1 MKRLLDRVRDG
12 LADVPGVVALALGGS
27 RARGTASAN
36 SDVDIGLY
44 YDPAVRPD
52 FDVLLAA
59 VTELDDRRAPDGFGR
74 YGEWGPWINGGVWL
88 RMAETKVDVLLRDVD
103 RTRRVL
109 GDCAAGRVD
118 IQYQAGHPHGFCTA
132 IYAGEVF
139 QNVPF
144 HDPGGVLADLRTRV
158 DPYPEPLREALVER
172 FGWEAGFS
180 LDTAKSAAERGD
192 VAYVTGCA
200 FRAVACLTQVVFAAE
215 RRYLTNEKGSVA
227 LAAGFAAAPD
237 RYAERVAQALTAR
250 SGPETLDLLRS
261 LRDDVLARISSSR
274 A

>member
-1 MKRLLDRVRDG
+1 MDLRRILDRVRDG
-12 LADVPGVVALALGGS
+12 LADVPGVLGLALGGS
-27 RARGTASAN
+27 HARGTAKPD
-36 SDVDIGLY
+36 SDVDVGLY
-44 YDPAVRPD
+44 YDPATRPD

-88 RMAETKVDVLLRDVD
+88 RMAETKVDVLLRDTG

-109 GDCAAGRVD
+109 RDCAAGHVD
-118 IQYQAGHPHGFCTA
+118 IHYQAGHPHGFSTA

-144 HDPGGVLADLRTRV
+144 HDPHGVLAELRTLV
-158 DPYPEPLREALVER
+158 DPYPEPLRTAVVER

-180 LDTAKSAAERGD
+180 LSTAKSAAGRGD
-192 VAYVTGCA
+192 VAYVTGCV
-200 FRAVACLTQVVFAAE
+200 FRAVSCLTQVVFAAE

-227 LAAGFAAAPD
+227 LADGFGAAPE
-237 RYAERVAQALTAR
+237 RYAERVAEAMSLVGRSPVEALN
-250 SGPETLDLLRS
+250 LVRS
-261 LRDDVLARISSSR
+261 LHDEVLAGI
-274 A
+274 